1 MTKAMAEKVLRLIE
15 IYDTMH
21 QYTVDAEKELDR
33 KMEAEEDYTT
43 QEDIW
48 DTCYS
53 FEAAALR
60 NAVTGLILCT
70 KNKIDRPIARQMIT
84 DHREE
89 LEKILRKAV

>member
-15 IYDTMH
+15 IYDTLH
-21 QYTVDAEKELDR
+21 QYTLEAEKELDR

-43 QEDIW
+43 QEDLW
-48 DTCYS
+48 DTCYN

-70 KNKIDRPIARQMIT
+70 KKQIDRPTARQMIT

-89 LEKILRKAV
+89 LEAILHRAV